1 MNKKKHTHLFYGGEE
16 ATALLKLSR
25 ERLMEADC
33 DDFMV
38 YRLLDGTNVE
48 KLEKEHLED
57 WTGPIPIDENT
68 HLLLHLN
75 LCQKV
80 KRNFSRKSAP
90 KKSKD

>member
-16 ATALLKLSR
+16 ATALLKMSR

-38 YRLLDGTNVE
+38 YRVLDGTNVE

-57 WTGPIPIDENT
+57 WIGPIRIDENT

-90 KKSKD
+90 KTSND